1 VTEELRFDEKVAVIT
16 GGGRGLGRAYAL
28 MLGSRGARVVVNN
41 RSAKPAQE
49 TTAAIES
56 AGGQAVACVGDVGD
70 PGVGSHIIET
80 ALESFGRVDILVNNA
95 GGVDSM
101 GTIAE
106 ISPADRDSVFR
117 QNLIGSWE
125 TTAAAWSHMAEQ
137 HYGRVVMTSSVVG
150 IFGFA
155 GMPHYGAA
163 KAGVIGM
170 AKCLAVEGASQ
181 GIAVNVVSP
190 NAQTESAANPRQSD
204 DARRWAEKFLSPDYV
219 AASLLWLVHDSCPL
233 NGETILAAGPWF
245 SRLFWG
251 VPDGYVA
258 DGAAFTPEALRDHAE
273 IAGSSEPFSLLRDL
287 GAVQERRKLLLESA
301 SDNL

>member
-1 VTEELRFDEKVAVIT
+1 V
-16 GGGRGLGRAYAL
+16 
-28 MLGSRGARVVVNN
+28 
-41 RSAKPAQE
+41 
-49 TTAAIES
+49 
-56 AGGQAVACVGDVGD
+56 DV
-70 PGVGSHIIET
+70 
-80 ALESFGRVDILVNNA
+80 LVNNA

-106 ISPADRDSVFR
+106 ISPADRDAVLR

-125 TTAAAWSHMAEQ
+125 TTAAAWPHMTEQ
-137 HYGRVVMTSSVVG
+137 RYGRVVMTSSVVG

-170 AKCLAVEGASQ
+170 AKCLAVEGAGQ
-181 GIAVNVVSP
+181 GITVNVISP
-190 NAQTESAANPRQSD
+190 NAQTESAANSRQSED
-204 DARRWAEKFLSPDYV
+204 SRRWAEKFLSPSNV

-245 SRLFWG
+245 SRLFLG

-258 DGAAFTPEALRDHAE
+258 DGAAFTPESLRDHAE
-273 IAGSSEPFSLLRDL
+273 IASSSEPFSVLPDL
-287 GAVQERRKLLLESA
+287 GALQERRKLLLETA
-301 SDNL
+301 SDDS